1 MKLSFVC
8 LSVYPVA
15 ATGLLLWA
23 QRAED
28 IGRLLHGWRAGG
40 QQQPLH
46 NGGECGQ
53 CHVARRRRKLN
64 IDLSRISQSAVFDAL
79 IARGVLSRGLRTAI
93 DQCYE
98 LWFILVPDPIRYPGS
113 APVGNSALLAQWSA
127 SSRQTLR
134 WKRRLVVRGQNVHT
148 TALRQPARS
157 LLCRPMVIDIHVTS
171 GYFLLNVLSVCIL
184 SWLPAK
190 AQSCDW
196 KMGLSSINLKWKNA
210 EHESQQKVLSVW
222 CTCI

>member
-64 IDLSRISQSAVFDAL
+64 TDLSRISQSAVLTPSLLVGFSVGACVQPLISVTSCRLYSCQIPFD
-79 IARGVLSRGLRTAI
+79 
-93 DQCYE
+93 
-98 LWFILVPDPIRYPGS
+98 IL
-113 APVGNSALLAQWSA
+113 
-127 SSRQTLR
+127 
-134 WKRRLVVRGQNVHT
+134 
-148 TALRQPARS
+148 ALR
-157 LLCRPMVIDIHVTS
+157 
-171 GYFLLNVLSVCIL
+171 LSVIVRCWPNDRQVSCKRYVENVDWL
-184 SWLPAK
+184 SEVRTFTRL
-190 AQSCDW
+190 
-196 KMGLSSINLKWKNA
+196 
-210 EHESQQKVLSVW
+210 H
-222 CTCI
+222 

>member
-1 MKLSFVC
+1 MRSRVYETVLRLSVC

-15 ATGLLLWA
+15 AAGLLLWA

-93 DQCYE
+93 DPCYE

-113 APVGNSALLAQWSA
+113 APVGNSALLAQ
-127 SSRQTLR
+127 
-134 WKRRLVVRGQNVHT
+134 
-148 TALRQPARS
+148 
-157 LLCRPMVIDIHVTS
+157 
-171 GYFLLNVLSVCIL
+171 
-184 SWLPAK
+184 
-190 AQSCDW
+190 
-196 KMGLSSINLKWKNA
+196 
-210 EHESQQKVLSVW
+210 
-222 CTCI
+222 